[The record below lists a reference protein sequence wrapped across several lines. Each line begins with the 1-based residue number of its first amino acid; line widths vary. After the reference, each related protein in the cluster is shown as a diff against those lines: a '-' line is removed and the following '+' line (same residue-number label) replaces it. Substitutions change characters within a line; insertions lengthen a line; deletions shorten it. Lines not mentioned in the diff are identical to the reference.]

1 MAESLIGI
9 PCGSTPLL
17 KVGGSTAHLQTD
29 SFFVTGMQCGG
40 CTIKLSLALRMLAGV
55 DDVQIS
61 LASGEV
67 TVVYDAALVS
77 PARIQETVIGTGFGT
92 AGVAATNGHDPRS
105 DQCG

>member
-1 MAESLIGI
+1 M
-9 PCGSTPLL
+9 
-17 KVGGSTAHLQTD
+17 QTD

-40 CTIKLSLALRMLAGV
+40 CPSKLSLALRMLNGV

-67 TVVYDAALVS
+67 TVVYDPILVS
-77 PARIQETVIGTGFGT
+77 PPRIQEAVIGTGFGT
-92 AGVAATNGHDPRS
+92 AGVKATNGHDPRP

>member
-1 MAESLIGI
+1 M
-9 PCGSTPLL
+9 
-17 KVGGSTAHLQTD
+17 TAASGNLQTD

-40 CTIKLSLALRMLAGV
+40 CTNKLSLALRRLSGV

-67 TVVYDAALVS
+67 TIVYDPALVS
-77 PARIQETVIGTGFGT
+77 PERIQEAVIRTGFGT
-92 AGVAATNGHDPRS
+92 AGIDATNGHDPRP